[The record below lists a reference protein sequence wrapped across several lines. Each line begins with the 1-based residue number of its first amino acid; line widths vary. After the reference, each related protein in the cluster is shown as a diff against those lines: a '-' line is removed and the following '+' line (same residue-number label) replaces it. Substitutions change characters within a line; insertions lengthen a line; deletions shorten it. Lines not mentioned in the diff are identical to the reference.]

1 MRTALGPVSV
11 GALIED
17 ELELEPDIDE
27 TDVDRAVAAWTLVLS
42 AIPTIV
48 PLVAEAVKHGIP
60 KRRIERIARMLKFL
74 ENQVSGL
81 QEDVLAHRMSTE
93 EFLDLFEDGLW
104 QTTSALTEER
114 LAHIAS
120 LLKNSI
126 KSDDLAHEQEK
137 LLLSLLGQL
146 NDPEL
151 ILLGW
156 YGTNMVGKRANAY
169 YARHEDIVGPTIRE
183 SLMSEGEERNIT
195 FRETYRATLQRL
207 RLIGPDQ
214 RGSDRITPLGRL
226 LLEQIDFYEQEPT
239 E

>member
-1 MRTALGPVSV
+1 
-11 GALIED
+11 
-17 ELELEPDIDE
+17 
-27 TDVDRAVAAWTLVLS
+27 VDRAVAASTLVLS

-60 KRRIERIARMLKFL
+60 KRRIERIARMLEFL
-74 ENQVSGL
+74 GNQVSGL
-81 QEDVLAHRMSTE
+81 EDVLAHRMRTE

-104 QTTSALTEER
+104 QTTRALTEER
-114 LAHIAS
+114 LVHIAS

-137 LLLSLLGQL
+137 MLLSLLGQL

-151 ILLGW
+151 IVLGW
-156 YGTNMVGKRANAY
+156 YGTNMVGERANAY
-169 YARHEDIVGPTIRE
+169 CARHEDIVEPTVRE
-183 SLMSEGEERNIT
+183 SLMSEEEERNIT
-195 FRETYRATLQRL
+195 FRETCRATLQRL
-207 RLIGPDQ
+207 GLIGPDQ

>member
-48 PLVAEAVKHGIP
+48 PLLAEAVKNGIP
-60 KRRIERIARMLKFL
+60 KQRIERIARMLKFL

-93 EFLDLFEDGLW
+93 EFLDLLEDGLW

-120 LLKNSI
+120 LLRNSI
-126 KSDDLAHEQEK
+126 KSDDLAYEQEK
-137 LLLSLLGQL
+137 MLLSLLGQL
-146 NDPEL
+146 NDPGL

-156 YGTNMVGKRANAY
+156 YGTNMVGERANAY

-183 SLMSEGEERNIT
+183 SLMSEEEERNIT

-214 RGSDRITPLGRL
+214 RGSDLITPLGRL

>member
-1 MRTALGPVSV
+1 MPNGQNY
-11 GALIED
+11 ED
-17 ELELEPDIDE
+17 WP
-27 TDVDRAVAAWTLVLS
+27 
-42 AIPTIV
+42 
-48 PLVAEAVKHGIP
+48 EAVKHGIP
-60 KRRIERIARMLKFL
+60 KRRIEQIARKLKFL
-74 ENQVSGL
+74 DNQVSGL
-81 QEDVLAHRMSTE
+81 EEDVLAHRMRTE

-104 QTTSALTEER
+104 QTTRALTEER

-137 LLLSLLGQL
+137 MLLSLLGQL

-156 YGTNMVGKRANAY
+156 YGTNMVGERANAY

>member
-1 MRTALGPVSV
+1 VS
-11 GALIED
+11 ED

-27 TDVDRAVAAWTLVLS
+27 TDVDRAVAASTLVLS

-60 KRRIERIARMLKFL
+60 KQRIERIARMLKFL
-74 ENQVSGL
+74 DNQVSGL
-81 QEDVLAHRMSTE
+81 EDVLAHRMRTE

-104 QTTSALTEER
+104 QTTRALTEER

-137 LLLSLLGQL
+137 MLLSLLGQL

-156 YGTNMVGKRANAY
+156 YGTNFSSSCLSAA
-169 YARHEDIVGPTIRE
+169 
-183 SLMSEGEERNIT
+183 
-195 FRETYRATLQRL
+195 L
-207 RLIGPDQ
+207 RRRRRRSAPCR
-214 RGSDRITPLGRL
+214 RG
-226 LLEQIDFYEQEPT
+226 
-239 E
+239 

>member
-1 MRTALGPVSV
+1 MS
-11 GALIED
+11 ED

-27 TDVDRAVAAWTLVLS
+27 TDVDRAVAASTLVLS

-74 ENQVSGL
+74 DNQVSGL
-81 QEDVLAHRMSTE
+81 EEDVLANRMRTE

-104 QTTSALTEER
+104 QTTRALTEER

-137 LLLSLLGQL
+137 MLLSLLGQL

-156 YGTNMVGKRANAY
+156 YGTNMVGERANAY

-183 SLMSEGEERNIT
+183 SLMSEEEERNIT

>member
-1 MRTALGPVSV
+1 VS
-11 GALIED
+11 ED

-27 TDVDRAVAAWTLVLS
+27 TDVDRAVAASTLVLS
-42 AIPTIV
+42 AIRTIV

-60 KRRIERIARMLKFL
+60 NQRIERIARMLKFL
-74 ENQVSGL
+74 DNQVSGL
-81 QEDVLAHRMSTE
+81 EDVLAHRMRTE

-104 QTTSALTEER
+104 QTTRALTEER

-126 KSDDLAHEQEK
+126 KNDDLAHEQEK
-137 LLLSLLGQL
+137 VLLSLLGQL

-156 YGTNMVGKRANAY
+156 YGTNMVSERANAY

-183 SLMSEGEERNIT
+183 SLMSEEEERNIT
-195 FRETYRATLQRL
+195 FRETYCATLQRL
-207 RLIGPDQ
+207 GACGHHQRL
-214 RGSDRITPLGRL
+214 
-226 LLEQIDFYEQEPT
+226 E
-239 E
+239 

>member
-1 MRTALGPVSV
+1 MS
-11 GALIED
+11 ED
-17 ELELEPDIDE
+17 KLELEPDIDE
-27 TDVDRAVAAWTLVLS
+27 TDVDRAVAASTLVLS

-48 PLVAEAVKHGIP
+48 PLIAEAVKHGIP

-74 ENQVSGL
+74 GNQVSGL
-81 QEDVLAHRMSTE
+81 EEDVLAHRMRTE

-104 QTTSALTEER
+104 QTTRALTEER

-137 LLLSLLGQL
+137 MLLSLLGQL

-151 ILLGW
+151 IVLGW
-156 YGTNMVGKRANAY
+156 YGTNMVGERANAY
-169 YARHEDIVGPTIRE
+169 CARHEDIVEPTVRE
-183 SLMSEGEERNIT
+183 SLMSEEEERNIT

>member
-1 MRTALGPVSV
+1 MS
-11 GALIED
+11 ED
-17 ELELEPDIDE
+17 KLELEPDIDK
-27 TDVDRAVAAWTLVLS
+27 TDVDRAVAASTLVLS

-74 ENQVSGL
+74 GNQVSGL
-81 QEDVLAHRMSTE
+81 EEDVLAHRMRTE

-104 QTTSALTEER
+104 QTTRALTEER

-137 LLLSLLGQL
+137 MLLSLLEQL
-146 NDPEL
+146 NDSEL

-156 YGTNMVGKRANAY
+156 YGTNMVGERANAY

-183 SLMSEGEERNIT
+183 SPMSEEEERNIT
-195 FRETYRATLQRL
+195 FRETCCATLQRL
-207 RLIGPDQ
+207 GLIGPDQ
-214 RGSDRITPLGRL
+214 RGSDRITPWDGSCSSRSTSTSRNPRSKL
-226 LLEQIDFYEQEPT
+226 LKRTGFL
-239 E
+239 

>member
-1 MRTALGPVSV
+1 VS
-11 GALIED
+11 ED
-17 ELELEPDIDE
+17 KLELEPDIDE
-27 TDVDRAVAAWTLVLS
+27 TDVDRAVAASTLVLS

-48 PLVAEAVKHGIP
+48 PLIAEAVKHGIP

-74 ENQVSGL
+74 GNQVSGL
-81 QEDVLAHRMSTE
+81 EEDVLAHRMRTE

-104 QTTSALTEER
+104 QTTRALTEER

-137 LLLSLLGQL
+137 MLLSLLGQL
-146 NDPEL
+146 NDSEL

-156 YGTNMVGKRANAY
+156 YGTNMVGERANAY

-183 SLMSEGEERNIT
+183 SLMSEEEERNIT
-195 FRETYRATLQRL
+195 LRLYPKTARLSKMWAQASSTSASQLPAFFDQRVRRL
-207 RLIGPDQ
+207 R
-214 RGSDRITPLGRL
+214 RL
-226 LLEQIDFYEQEPT
+226 TNHEIVRSTIHRLAG
-239 E
+239 

>member
-1 MRTALGPVSV
+1 MS
-11 GALIED
+11 ED

-27 TDVDRAVAAWTLVLS
+27 TDVDRAVAASTLVLS

-48 PLVAEAVKHGIP
+48 PLIAEAVKHGIP

-74 ENQVSGL
+74 GNQVSGL
-81 QEDVLAHRMSTE
+81 EEDVLAHRMRTE

-104 QTTSALTEER
+104 QTTRALTEER

-137 LLLSLLGQL
+137 MLLSLLGQL

-156 YGTNMVGKRANAY
+156 YGTNMVGERANAY

-183 SLMSEGEERNIT
+183 SLLSEEEERNIT
-195 FRETYRATLQRL
+195 FRETCRATLQRL

>member
-1 MRTALGPVSV
+1 MS
-11 GALIED
+11 ED
-17 ELELEPDIDE
+17 ELELEPDIDK
-27 TDVDRAVAAWTLVLS
+27 TDVDRAVAASTLVLS

-74 ENQVSGL
+74 GNQVSGL
-81 QEDVLAHRMSTE
+81 EDVLAHRMRTE
-93 EFLDLFEDGLW
+93 EFLNLFEDGLW
-104 QTTSALTEER
+104 RTTRALTEER

-137 LLLSLLGQL
+137 MLLSLLGQL
-146 NDPEL
+146 NDSEL

-156 YGTNMVGKRANAY
+156 YGTNMVGERANAY

-183 SLMSEGEERNIT
+183 SPMSEEEERNIT
-195 FRETYRATLQRL
+195 FRETCRATLQCL
-207 RLIGPDQ
+207 GLIGPDQ

-226 LLEQIDFYEQEPT
+226 LLEQIDFYKQEPT

>member
-1 MRTALGPVSV
+1 VS
-11 GALIED
+11 ED

-27 TDVDRAVAAWTLVLS
+27 TDVDRAATASTLVLS

-60 KRRIERIARMLKFL
+60 KQRIERIARMLKFL
-74 ENQVSGL
+74 GNQVSGL
-81 QEDVLAHRMSTE
+81 EEDVLAHRMRTE

-104 QTTSALTEER
+104 QTTRALTEER

-137 LLLSLLGQL
+137 MLLSLLGQL

-156 YGTNMVGKRANAY
+156 YGTNMVGERANAY

-183 SLMSEGEERNIT
+183 SLMSEEEERNIT
-195 FRETYRATLQRL
+195 FRETCRATLQRL
-207 RLIGPDQ
+207 GLIGPDQ
-214 RGSDRITPLGRL
+214 RGSDRITPFGLL
-226 LLEQIDFYEQEPT
+226 LLEQIDFYKQEPT